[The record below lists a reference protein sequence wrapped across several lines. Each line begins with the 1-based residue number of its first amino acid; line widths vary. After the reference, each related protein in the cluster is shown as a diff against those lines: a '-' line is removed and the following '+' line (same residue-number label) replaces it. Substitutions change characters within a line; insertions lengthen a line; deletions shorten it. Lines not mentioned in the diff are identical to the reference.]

1 VPTAVDF
8 PSALTDQNSLLA
20 ETVISA
26 APETPIPTCPGWTMR
41 QLMRHVGRAH
51 RWAAEII
58 RTKADVSLDPRS
70 VSDGRPPDDAEGARA
85 WLLAGP
91 EVLCDAMTHAGGP
104 DVIVATFDGPRPAQ
118 WWARRLLHESTVHRA
133 DAVIAVAQNYEL
145 APELAA
151 DGIDEWL
158 GRLVERPRRHDHP
171 IEPGEAVSV
180 IPNDVDALWTIMR
193 RGDALE
199 LSRDTGDPPVGVRI
213 VGSATD
219 LFLALM
225 RRRTVEAAG
234 CRVVGDRAVWMT
246 FLERTPY
253 AAPGTR

>member
-1 VPTAVDF
+1 VQSAVDVQ
-8 PSALTDQNSLLA
+8 SALIDQNRLLT

-51 RWAAEII
+51 RRAAEII
-58 RTKADVSLDPRS
+58 RTKADVSLDPLS
-70 VSDGRPPDDAEGARA
+70 VSDGRPPDDPEGARA

-91 EVLCDAMTHAGGP
+91 EVLLDAVARAGGP
-104 DVIVATFDGPRPAQ
+104 DVSVATFDGPRPAQ
-118 WWARRLLHESTVHRA
+118 WWTRRLLHESTVHRA
-133 DAVIAVAQNYEL
+133 DADLAVAKRYEL

-158 GRLVERPRRHDHP
+158 GRLVERRWGGDAP
-171 IEPGEAVSV
+171 IEPGKAVTV
-180 IPNDVDALWTIMR
+180 IPNDVDARWTMTG
-193 RGDALE
+193 RGDYLE
-199 LSRDTGDPPVGVRI
+199 LSRNSADSLMAVRT

-225 RRRTVEAAG
+225 RRRNAEEVG
-234 CRVVGDRAVWMT
+234 CRVEGDAALWTT

-253 AAPGTR
+253 AAPGTH